1 MSKICEICGKSKQ
14 FGVRQTFS
22 KRRINRSWSPN
33 IRKVRALVDGSPKR
47 INVCSKCLKSVRV
60 ERPM

>member
-14 FGVRQTFS
+14 FGVRQTF

-47 INVCSKCLKSVRV
+47 INVCSKCLKSGRV